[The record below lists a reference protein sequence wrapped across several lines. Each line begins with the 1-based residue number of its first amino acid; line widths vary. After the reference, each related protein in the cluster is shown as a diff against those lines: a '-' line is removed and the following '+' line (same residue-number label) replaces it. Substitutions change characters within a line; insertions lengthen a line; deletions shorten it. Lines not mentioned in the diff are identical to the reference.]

1 MRLTIPTAALLAALL
16 ATPAGLAHATGWTGP
31 TITGLMTEARLSE
44 TSGLAAASVR
54 PGTWW
59 TINDGGNT
67 PELHLVDDKGH
78 RIASFPVA
86 GVANTDWE
94 DLSAFTL
101 GGRRYLLI
109 ADTGDNGGIRTELS
123 LHVVAE
129 PREVVDGARL
139 PVAWS
144 IRFRWPDGP
153 RDCEAVAVD
162 AARGDVLL
170 VSKKRVPAEL
180 LRLPL
185 RPAEGSPQV
194 AERIGLLGGIDQ
206 PTADDLARNPVYGR
220 YRSQVTA
227 ADLSPDGRT
236 LAVLNY
242 RALYLYT
249 RERDATWATALRQP
263 ERLDFTWMP
272 QAEAIAFS
280 LDGHELRVA
289 GEQTPSPML
298 RFRREAKGPD
308 ALPPGGNDR
317 GPHAKGSH

>member
-1 MRLTIPTAALLAALL
+1 MRLPIPTAAVLAALLAA
-16 ATPAGLAHATGWTGP
+16 PAGPAHAAGWTGP
-31 TITGLMTEARLSE
+31 TITALMTDARLSE
-44 TSGLAAASVR
+44 TSGLAAASAR
-54 PGTWW
+54 PGAWW

-67 PELHLVDDKGH
+67 PELHLVDEKGL

-94 DLSAFTL
+94 DLSTFTL

-109 ADTGDNGGIRTELS
+109 ADTGDNGGIRTELV
-123 LHVVAE
+123 LHVVEE

-162 AARGDVLL
+162 AARGEVLL

-194 AERIGLLGGIDQ
+194 AERIGLLGGIEQ
-206 PTADDLARNPVYGR
+206 PTAEDLAKSPVYGR
-220 YRSQVTA
+220 YRAQVTA

-242 RALYLYT
+242 RAVYLYT
-249 RERDATWATALRQP
+249 REREAGWTAALREPQP
-263 ERLDFTWMP
+263 LDFTWMP
-272 QAEAIAFS
+272 QAEASAFS
-280 LDGHELRVA
+280 LDGRELRVA
-289 GEQTPSPML
+289 GEQTPSPVL
-298 RFRREAKGPD
+298 RFRQAP
-308 ALPPGGNDR
+308 
-317 GPHAKGSH
+317 